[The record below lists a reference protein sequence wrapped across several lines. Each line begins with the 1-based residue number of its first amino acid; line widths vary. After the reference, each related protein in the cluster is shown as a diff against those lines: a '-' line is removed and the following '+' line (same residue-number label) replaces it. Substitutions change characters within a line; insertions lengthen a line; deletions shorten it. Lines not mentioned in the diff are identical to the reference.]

1 MSVIGDLRH
10 LFEISLTLNRS
21 KAATRATSHRD
32 CSEEAGSERS
42 VTGKRMGAESM
53 TVTAGQNQG
62 LASCQ
67 VKGNINEN
75 QIVTASGS

>member
-1 MSVIGDLRH
+1 
-10 LFEISLTLNRS
+10 
-21 KAATRATSHRD
+21 
-32 CSEEAGSERS
+32 
-42 VTGKRMGAESM
+42 MGAESM

-62 LASCQ
+62 LASRQ